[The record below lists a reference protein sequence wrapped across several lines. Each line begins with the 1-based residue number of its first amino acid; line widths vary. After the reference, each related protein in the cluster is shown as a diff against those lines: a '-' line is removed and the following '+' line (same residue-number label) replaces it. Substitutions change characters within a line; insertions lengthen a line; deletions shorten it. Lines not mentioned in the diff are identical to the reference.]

1 MRKSIVA
8 LLISAGVLTGCAQN
22 NTTASVAETT
32 AETVAETATAAIIET
47 ATEVVEA
54 STAEETS
61 ADIETTVEEATT
73 LAAATLEKVVEA
85 TKEAFYNYVF
95 DGGNYEPRDADS
107 VGNAVAKY
115 VMDTV
120 VISIIDDHDHV
131 YECDVEKTDG
141 EVIKVF
147 CDDEGAWCVT
157 PEERETYFR
166 QVADKFLADYNIE
179 LPSYIIEGVR
189 YWDNGIYRFEIWADE
204 ANYCLGVDLN
214 GNVNYIEDMVS
225 GDIWYDE
232 GH

>member
-1 MRKSIVA
+1 MRRSIVA

-22 NTTASVAETT
+22 NVTETTSVAET
-32 AETVAETATAAIIET
+32 VVETATAAIIET
-47 ATEVVEA
+47 ATEA
-54 STAEETS
+54 AETPTEVETS
-61 ADIETTVEEATT
+61 AEVETSLE
-73 LAAATLEKVVEA
+73 AAATLAEKVDEA
-85 TKEAFYNYVF
+85 TEEAFYNYVF
-95 DGGNYEPRDADS
+95 GSGNYEPRDADAL
-107 VGNAVAKY
+107 GTAVAKY
-115 VMDTV
+115 AMGDVI
-120 VISIIDDHDHV
+120 ISIIDDHDHV

-147 CDDEGAWCVT
+147 CDDEGVWCVT
-157 PEERETYFR
+157 PEERDTYFR

-179 LPSYIIEGVR
+179 LPSYIVEGVR

>member
-22 NTTASVAETT
+22 NTTTSV

-47 ATEVVEA
+47 ATEVVE
-54 STAEETS
+54 TPTTEETS
-61 ADIETTVEEATT
+61 AEVETSVAEAITLAEETLEKVEEAT
-73 LAAATLEKVVEA
+73 E
-85 TKEAFYNYVF
+85 EAFYNYVF
-95 DGGNYEPRDADS
+95 GSGNYEPRDADTL
-107 VGNAVAKY
+107 GTAVAKY
-115 VMDTV
+115 IMDDV
-120 VISIIDDHDHV
+120 IISIIDDYDHV
-131 YECDVEKTDG
+131 YECDVENTKG
-141 EVIKVF
+141 EIIKVY
-147 CDDEGAWCVT
+147 CDDEGVWCVT
-157 PEERETYFR
+157 PEEREAYFR

-179 LPSYIIEGVR
+179 LSSYIVEGVR

-214 GNVNYIEDMVS
+214 GNINYIEDMVS

>member
-8 LLISAGVLTGCAQN
+8 LLISAGVLTGCSQN
-22 NTTASVAETT
+22 NSTASVAETT

-47 ATEVVEA
+47 ASEVVET
-54 STAEETS
+54 STVEETS
-61 ADIETTVEEATT
+61 IEEAKT
-73 LAAATLEKVVEA
+73 LAEETLEKVEEA

-147 CDDEGAWCVT
+147 CDDEGVWCVT

-179 LPSYIIEGVR
+179 LPSYIVEGVR

>member
-22 NTTASVAETT
+22 DTTASV

-47 ATEVVEA
+47 ATEVAET
-54 STAEETS
+54 STTEETS
-61 ADIETTVEEATT
+61 TEVETSLES
-73 LAAATLEKVVEA
+73 AATLAEKVDEA
-85 TKEAFYNYVF
+85 TEEAFYNYVF

-115 VMDTV
+115 TMSDV

-141 EVIKVF
+141 EVIKVY
-147 CDDEGAWCVT
+147 CDDEGVWCVT
-157 PEERETYFR
+157 PEEREAYFR
-166 QVADKFLADYNIE
+166 QVADKFLADYNID
-179 LPSYIIEGVR
+179 LPSYIVEGVR

>member
-22 NTTASVAETT
+22 NSTTSV

-47 ATEVVEA
+47 ATEVVETP
-54 STAEETS
+54 TAEETS
-61 ADIETTVEEATT
+61 AEVETSVEEAIT
-73 LAAATLEKVVEA
+73 LAEETLEKVEE
-85 TKEAFYNYVF
+85 TTEEAFYNYVF

-115 VMDTV
+115 VMGDV

-147 CDDEGAWCVT
+147 CDDEGVWCVT
-157 PEERETYFR
+157 PEECETYFR

-179 LPSYIIEGVR
+179 LPSYIVEGVR

-204 ANYCLGVDLN
+204 ANYCLGVDLD